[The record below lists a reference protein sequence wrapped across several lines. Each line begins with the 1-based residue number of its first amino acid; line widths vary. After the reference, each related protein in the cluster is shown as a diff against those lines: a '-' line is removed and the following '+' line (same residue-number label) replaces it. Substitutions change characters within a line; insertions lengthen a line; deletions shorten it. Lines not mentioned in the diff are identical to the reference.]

1 MTLTQLRYAITI
13 SETGSF
19 NKAAQILYV
28 SQPSLSNAIH
38 DLEDEFS
45 ITIFHR
51 SGRGISLT
59 NEGVEF
65 ITYARQ
71 VYHQYESLLDKFGKN
86 GNLKKKFGVSTQH
99 YSFATKSFVEMVKK
113 FNTAEYDF
121 AIRETKTREVIDDVS
136 TQKSEI
142 GILYLSNFNKNM
154 ILKMLNSADLEFHHL
169 INCQIYVY
177 IYKDHP
183 LAKKE
188 IITFD
193 DLKDYPNL
201 SFEQGDNSSFY
212 FSEEIY
218 ANKEYQRMVKVNDRA
233 TMLNMMRGLYGFTL
247 CSGIICQELN
257 GDDYIAVPFKPD
269 EDDVDD
275 NMSIGY
281 IIKKNQILSRMGSLY
296 IEEIKN
302 YFKKYNLLQKI
313 TIAKYL

>member
-154 ILKMLNSADLEFHHL
+154 ILKLLNSADLEFHHL

-275 NMSIGY
+275 NISIGY

-302 YFKKYNLLQKI
+302 YFKKYNLL
-313 TIAKYL
+313 

>member
-177 IYKDHP
+177 IYKEHP

-269 EDDVDD
+269 DDDVDD

-302 YFKKYNLLQKI
+302 YFKKYNLL
-313 TIAKYL
+313 

>member
-177 IYKDHP
+177 IYKEHP

-302 YFKKYNLLQKI
+302 YFKKYNLL
-313 TIAKYL
+313 

>member
-188 IITFD
+188 IIPFD

-302 YFKKYNLLQKI
+302 YFKKYNLL
-313 TIAKYL
+313 

>member
-113 FNTAEYDF
+113 FNNAEYDF

-302 YFKKYNLLQKI
+302 YFKKYNLL
-313 TIAKYL
+313 

>member
-269 EDDVDD
+269 ENDVDD

-302 YFKKYNLLQKI
+302 YFKKYNLL
-313 TIAKYL
+313 

>member
-154 ILKMLNSADLEFHHL
+154 ILKLLNSADLEFHHL

-275 NMSIGY
+275 NRSIGY

-302 YFKKYNLLQKI
+302 YFKKYNLL
-313 TIAKYL
+313 

>member
-154 ILKMLNSADLEFHHL
+154 ILKLLNSADLEFHHL

-177 IYKDHP
+177 IYKEHP

-302 YFKKYNLLQKI
+302 YFKKYNLL
-313 TIAKYL
+313 

>member
-136 TQKSEI
+136 TQQSEI

-302 YFKKYNLLQKI
+302 YFKKYNLL
-313 TIAKYL
+313 

>member
-1 MTLTQLRYAITI
+1 
-13 SETGSF
+13 
-19 NKAAQILYV
+19 
-28 SQPSLSNAIH
+28 
-38 DLEDEFS
+38 
-45 ITIFHR
+45 
-51 SGRGISLT
+51 
-59 NEGVEF
+59 
-65 ITYARQ
+65 
-71 VYHQYESLLDKFGKN
+71 
-86 GNLKKKFGVSTQH
+86 
-99 YSFATKSFVEMVKK
+99 MVKK

-302 YFKKYNLLQKI
+302 YFKKYNLL
-313 TIAKYL
+313 